1 MRLAW
6 ILAGLSLSAAIG
18 AAQGAP
24 DVWGL
29 ELRGEAAQ
37 AQARLQQAAAAPQA
51 SAAAVRAWAEFLDRY
66 RDPGARAA
74 YGRLAQILERDRA
87 ASAEKIA
94 VYRRLAALDL
104 LAGDR
109 DAATRDVASYT
120 TAGGSGLT
128 LAPVTPAA
136 AGQQY
141 IEIPGPLQSFARMAA
156 LAQDLKPDEILPAL
170 ARNVVTNGYQAVNSA
185 EGLDQTEYLKLTIR
199 YLSQAREL
207 AK

>member
-6 ILAGLSLSAAIG
+6 ILAGWSLSAAIG

-29 ELRGEAAQ
+29 EVRGEAAQ

-74 YGRLAQILERDRA
+74 YARLAQMLERNGA
-87 ASAEKIA
+87 PSGEKIA
-94 VYRRLAALDL
+94 VYRRLAALDM
-104 LAGDR
+104 LAGDH

-120 TAGGSGLT
+120 AAGGSGLA
-128 LAPVTPAA
+128 LPSPAPARRRVPVSAVQRT
-136 AGQQY
+136 
-141 IEIPGPLQSFARMAA
+141 GPR
-156 LAQDLKPDEILPAL
+156 
-170 ARNVVTNGYQAVNSA
+170 R
-185 EGLDQTEYLKLTIR
+185 
-199 YLSQAREL
+199 
-207 AK
+207 